1 MNLLLKN
8 HKIGINPNIKS
19 DVEYS
24 DIQAESSQ

>member
-1 MNLLLKN
+1 LKKH
-8 HKIGINPNIKS
+8 HKTSINPNIKS